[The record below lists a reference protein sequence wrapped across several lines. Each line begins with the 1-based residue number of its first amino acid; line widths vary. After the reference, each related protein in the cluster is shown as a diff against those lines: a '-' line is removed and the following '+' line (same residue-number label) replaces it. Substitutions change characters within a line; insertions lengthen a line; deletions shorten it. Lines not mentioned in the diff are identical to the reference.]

1 MNNKLI
7 VAAAGSGKTTHL
19 INKSLLI
26 QNQRI
31 LITTY
36 TEANKNEIIKNFLRL
51 ITVFQKIL
59 QYRHGSHFLY
69 SMVLSHIKA
78 LFMRVMSVD

>member
-36 TEANKNEIIKNFLRL
+36 TEANKNEIIKKFFEINNCIPEN
-51 ITVFQKIL
+51 ITVQTWFSFLIQ
-59 QYRHGSHFLY
+59 HGVKPKSYL
-69 SMVLSHIKA
+69 
-78 LFMRVMSVD
+78 

>member
-26 QNQRI
+26 KNQRI

-36 TEANKNEIIKNFLRL
+36 TEANKNEIIK
-51 ITVFQKIL
+51 KI
-59 QYRHGSHFLY
+59 F
-69 SMVLSHIKA
+69 
-78 LFMRVMSVD
+78 